1 MSTADTKKTLSG
13 INRIKWAYVVM
24 SVFLMALGIFTFIW
38 PEITAGMICSAI
50 GAASIVFGIIK
61 ILTYFMREIKGVA
74 LNYDFSVG
82 ALAVIAGL
90 ILLISRDRIVDLLQI
105 VIGIYL
111 VVDSVFKLQTAL
123 DAKRLGVGGW
133 WLSLIVTAA
142 CLTLGIVLIVKIG
155 GDLLMVLIGAALIA
169 DGLQNLFLVIF
180 SAVAERALDRIKK
193 SAAAAGEGVSTE
205 PQSPAQEET
214 PARDA
219 NNAPTTEASAKPEP
233 PLKTPEPE
241 ITSDEEGSNQP

>member
-1 MSTADTKKTLSG
+1 MSSIDTKKTLSG
-13 INRIKWAYVVM
+13 ISRIKWAYVVM
-24 SVFLMALGIFTFIW
+24 SLFLMALGIITFIW
-38 PEITAGMICSAI
+38 PDITAATICSAI
-50 GAASIVFGIIK
+50 GAASVVFGIIK

-90 ILLISRDRIVDLLQI
+90 ILLISRERVVDLLQI

-133 WLSLIVTAA
+133 WLSLIVTIA
-142 CLTLGIVLIVKIG
+142 CLALGVVLIVKIG
-155 GDLLMVLIGAALIA
+155 GDFLMILIGTALIA

-180 SAVAERALDRIKK
+180 SAVAERALERMKK
-193 SAAAAGEGVSTE
+193 NAPPAGGGAVPEAKVPE
-205 PQSPAQEET
+205 PEANST
-214 PARDA
+214 PAA
-219 NNAPTTEASAKPEP
+219 KNVPEQTASAKPEP
-233 PLKTPEPE
+233 PTVGPEDKSP
-241 ITSDEEGSNQP
+241 TDEEGSNEQ

>member
-13 INRIKWAYVVM
+13 ISRIKWAYVVM
-24 SVFLMALGIFTFIW
+24 SLFLMALGIFTFIW
-38 PEITAGMICSAI
+38 PEITAGAICSAI

-90 ILLISRDRIVDLLQI
+90 ILLISRDKLVDLLQI

-133 WLSLIVTAA
+133 WLSLIVTVA
-142 CLTLGIVLIVKIG
+142 CLALGIVLIFKIG

-180 SAVAERALDRIKK
+180 SAVADRSLDRMKK
-193 SAAAAGEGVSTE
+193 SDASAGAGTSPEPKSTAPEEGSA
-205 PQSPAQEET
+205 P
-214 PARDA
+214 DA
-219 NNAPTTEASAKPEP
+219 KNAPTTEAAPKPEP
-233 PLKTPEPE
+233 QFKTPEAE
-241 ITSDEEGSNQP
+241 TISDEEGSNEQ